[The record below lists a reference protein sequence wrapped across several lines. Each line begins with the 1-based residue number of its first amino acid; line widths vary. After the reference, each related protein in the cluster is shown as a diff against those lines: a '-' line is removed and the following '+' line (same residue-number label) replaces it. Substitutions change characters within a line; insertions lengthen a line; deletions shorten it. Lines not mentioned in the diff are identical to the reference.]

1 MHSDLGRRLFVTLS
15 GVFCI
20 VGTLVGVGV
29 IGTSVAN
36 TAGGALDS
44 DATLIA
50 PAGTAFSIWSVI
62 YVGLFLYTVRQWLPS
77 VAETTRERRI
87 GWLAGVSMVL
97 NAAWLLVIQGGWLW
111 LSVLVILAL
120 AVVLGVL
127 VKRLHEHPHT
137 TLVGRVIVDGTFGL
151 YLGWVTAA
159 ATTNV
164 AAAGTAEGWGSGGTA
179 DEWIAVAVLV
189 VAVLLTAVYARLLGP
204 RFTVAAA
211 VVWALVWIGV
221 ARTSGEP
228 ASQFVGTAAFG
239 LAAVT
244 LLIWIIALVRDRN
257 RGTRA
262 LDTRAGRE
270 RSGVVAS

>member
-29 IGTSVAN
+29 IGTSVAD

-62 YVGLFLYTVRQWLPS
+62 YVGLILYTVRQWLPS
-77 VAETTRERRI
+77 VASTTRERRI

-120 AVVLGVL
+120 AVVLGAL
-127 VKRLHEHPHT
+127 VKRLHDHPDT
-137 TLVGRVIVDGTFGL
+137 TPVGRVIVDGTFGL

-164 AAAGTAEGWGSGGTA
+164 AAAGTAEGWGFGGTT

-189 VAVLLTAVYARLLGP
+189 VAVLLTAVYARFLGP
-204 RFTVAAA
+204 RVTVAAA

-221 ARTSGEP
+221 ARTTDEP
-228 ASQFVGTAAFG
+228 ASQLVGTAAFV

-244 LLIWIIALVRDRN
+244 LLIWVIALVRDRR

-262 LDTRAGRE
+262 LDARAGRE